1 MLNMKRLSAA
11 LAMLVAMAVSAPMAF
26 AQTKIVVIDQARI
39 EAESK
44 AGQSLRSALS
54 TIESQMQN
62 EMAPMATSFQSAQ
75 SALQAKAANMT
86 PEAMQAD
93 TALQQEAQA
102 VQSQAAQ
109 VARERDIR
117 AAELR
122 MTTRK
127 ASQAYREALR
137 PVIDSVMAEENADIV
152 LDASQ
157 VVLAGDAV
165 DVTAKVISK
174 LDAAAPSISVTR
186 ERLPQQQQP
195 PETLAGQ

>member
-1 MLNMKRLSAA
+1 MLNMKRLTAA
-11 LAMLVAMAVSAPMAF
+11 MAMLVALAVTAPVAF

-54 TIESQMQN
+54 TIETQMQN
-62 EMAPMATSFQSAQ
+62 EMAPMATAFQSAQ
-75 SALQAKAANMT
+75 SALQAKVANIT
-86 PEAMQAD
+86 PEAAQAD
-93 TALQQEAQA
+93 AALRQEGEALQAQA
-102 VQSQAAQ
+102 ANLS
-109 VARERDIR
+109 RERDVR
-117 AAELR
+117 ATELR

-127 ASQAYREALR
+127 ASVAYRDAIR
-137 PVIDSVMAEENADIV
+137 PVLDQVMAEESADVI

-174 LDAAAPSISVTR
+174 LDASTPTISVTR
-186 ERLPQQQQP
+186 ERLPQSAPANQ
-195 PETLAGQ
+195 